1 MMNFFKSIGIVFS
14 MLIFVIVAIAS
25 LYLSYIVAIGIIIAG
40 LVYVVYQLLS
50 MFNLQT

>member
-14 MLIFVIVAIAS
+14 LLVFIVVAIAS
-25 LYLSYIVAIGIIIAG
+25 LYLSYVVAIGIIIAG

-50 MFNLQT
+50 MFK